1 VLSNG
6 KVALIKVGGNFYA
19 CNYIVKK
26 KNIYDYPIEIEINEP
41 EMLINKSIQTIFVV
55 LSNDGTGSDAYQFLA
70 PEVNPLI
77 DTKIML
83 ARNPFDSR
91 PQGFFPVKE
100 RNNNTVKN
108 AVKHFGRG
116 KSPYNT
122 IIVED
127 GGEMFKKDGSASNSV
142 VMDKSGSI
150 FIDGTL
156 KNNAPELL
164 QVAQY

>member
-1 VLSNG
+1 M
-6 KVALIKVGGNFYA
+6 
-19 CNYIVKK
+19 
-26 KNIYDYPIEIEINEP
+26 YDIPIEIEVNEP
-41 EMLINKSIQTIFVV
+41 DTLIDKNNVKKFVI
-55 LSNDGTGSDAYQFLA
+55 LSNNGTNTDLYQFLA
-70 PEVNPLI
+70 PEINPLI

-100 RNNNTVKN
+100 KNNETVRNSVRQL
-108 AVKHFGRG
+108 GRG

-122 IIVED
+122 IVVD
-127 GGEMFKKDGSASNSV
+127 DNSDMFNKNGSASNSV
-142 VMDKSGSI
+142 LFDKNGSI

-164 QVAQY
+164 QVVQY